1 MNGHLSQR
9 IALQRGVRQGCPLS
23 PTLYVFY
30 VHAFV
35 THMSKSSRFSS
46 LNIPGQQ
53 CKVSAYADDLVM
65 FCSDRQD
72 EEYISSFFDEVSVAT
87 GSTLN
92 KGKTNILH
100 IGPKPFSTTY
110 RKEDVKICGIR
121 FNFENDGSLTFRDC
135 ESKMEKRIEKYKH
148 LPLSLHGKVLI
159 CNTLLFPLLFYVS
172 ATYLP
177 TKKFCDRVNKKIFS
191 FIWGEGKSEPIS
203 RKVIQ
208 TPRESGGLGLADI
221 GTKSK
226 AIYFQHNFMSP
237 YAENFDHQR
246 LSLFKYFFGF
256 WGRRVK
262 PDFYNLNSPHS
273 FQLVKSYSFV
283 NEIFKELEEH
293 HDVLGNFAVSLQQL
307 YKWLKKEIEE
317 VDIRHPTSFHDSKA
331 YNRDRARL
339 FCLYTD
345 IQIDIQKVSFMWRSA
360 VGGLKTGEVVRKYN
374 IPGARC
380 NCVFCGEKDLETV
393 EHLFFKCPALRTIR
407 ATAIKYYEKF
417 DLLVPY
423 NDEDAMRLL
432 FILGLT
438 SSSESRS
445 KARNI
450 FNVSSEYCYAIWQAR
465 NDVLFRYKIL
475 GHDTVEK
482 ITHVLRCR
490 CDTLYSDSLR
500 IPHHTF

>member
-1 MNGHLSQR
+1 M
-9 IALQRGVRQGCPLS
+9 
-23 PTLYVFY
+23 
-30 VHAFV
+30 
-35 THMSKSSRFSS
+35 
-46 LNIPGQQ
+46 
-53 CKVSAYADDLVM
+53 
-65 FCSDRQD
+65 
-72 EEYISSFFDEVSVAT
+72 
-87 GSTLN
+87 
-92 KGKTNILH
+92 
-100 IGPKPFSTTY
+100 
-110 RKEDVKICGIR
+110 
-121 FNFENDGSLTFRDC
+121 
-135 ESKMEKRIEKYKH
+135 
-148 LPLSLHGKVLI
+148 
-159 CNTLLFPLLFYVS
+159 
-172 ATYLP
+172 
-177 TKKFCDRVNKKIFS
+177 
-191 FIWGEGKSEPIS
+191 
-203 RKVIQ
+203 
-208 TPRESGGLGLADI
+208 
-221 GTKSK
+221 
-226 AIYFQHNFMSP
+226 
-237 YAENFDHQR
+237 
-246 LSLFKYFFGF
+246 
-256 WGRRVK
+256 K

-307 YKWLKKEIEE
+307 YKWLQKEIEE

-500 IPHHTF
+500 IPHHIF